1 MKKYLIIAG
10 ILIAFTAITFNSPA
24 KVITVDDQQI
34 SYVDD
39 TTKVQSKTSVTSKE
53 SVAKCC
59 SSKTT
64 KSTKDCCKIED
75 PKCCKEEKST
85 KACCKTVKKK

>member
-1 MKKYLIIAG
+1 MKKYFFIAV
-10 ILIAFTAITFNSPA
+10 ILLAFSAITFNSPA
-24 KVITVDDQQI
+24 KVINADKQEI

-53 SVAKCC
+53 SAAKCC

-64 KSTKDCCKIED
+64 KSVKDCCKKDD
-75 PKCCKEEKST
+75 PKCCKDEKST
-85 KACCKTVKKK
+85 KDCCKTVKKK